1 MSYSSPAVATTLGQI
16 HQRGGPSGTAGGLA
30 SFPPLL
36 QIDARGNRVQA
47 CLHILSGPADNV
59 RDECRVFPLTTV
71 NAMRGRWT
79 DIMIHLDARDEGEME
94 IYLNGQRRVST
105 TGFIRFVP
113 REYYVKYGIY
123 RSFVSR
129 HGGPMPTQIAFYD
142 EVRLEPDRATVQVS
156 TERPVD

>member
-1 MSYSSPAVATTLGQI
+1 M
-16 HQRGGPSGTAGGLA
+16 
-30 SFPPLL
+30 
-36 QIDARGNRVQA
+36 QA

-79 DIMIHLDARDEGEME
+79 DIMIYLDARDEGEME

-123 RSFVSR
+123 RSFLSR